1 MKQIQ
6 FLSHQFKIS
15 SKIEISISSNLKS
28 PEDIKSQKFKK
39 IGYLALD
46 SNERSSFK
54 ARELKSVYVDYLVS
68 AIKISLH
75 RCHSNVHN
83 TFLQVG
89 LIAVNVL
96 GDYLTSN
103 QDQVNM
109 NNNYLNEGATK
120 LEEEM
125 NYDPA
130 TLKRLKA
137 LYKAKEKA
145 VELEDFDEAKK
156 IKDAIVRLKGVSQ
169 QLIQYEERKRIAIRN
184 DDFDAAKMLKYEI
197 ERLRNAVVGLQVA
210 EGGPH
215 QEWKNANSNNMK
227 PVYKRPIQD
236 DYNELN
242 EKDEIPLGQ
251 EKIKLMP
258 LNKKTYSE
266 IPLTSDLLLEE
277 DDRANMTKKVNSNQG
292 YKLKDKSEIKQ
303 KIDVDN
309 QVIKGNDKDFSEM
322 VNEKLQD
329 KNKNNKSDY
338 KEPIEIEEEISAADY
353 KKAEPLIPVLSHD
366 IVKLLFSKQWRNK
379 EEGIKILIDEI
390 SKHPNSQLLSV
401 HGVDK
406 ILIAILGASSNVL
419 TCSISQPLMA
429 TMDML
434 KILFNKFRGSNIDG
448 YYRGDFE
455 NYVDQCM
462 LNLIEKVGDANLKL
476 KEKAENTIMEF
487 ANSALVG
494 HKTVFEDL
502 IMGQVKK
509 TLVKS
514 ARHMSGRIN
523 LISRM
528 IDNFGWNEK
537 DVPIDSLIPY
547 AVNAYKDPNK
557 EIREAAFNLIMK
569 IYGYV
574 GDEVRKYFKD
584 LRPAQVNMLEEGFE
598 NLDGMNIE
606 VENKENEEYEDQPQK
621 PNTSNK
627 NNKAQISQNQNNNNT
642 NSKKIQEKPPI
653 NNNVKGDKFYLF
665 FR

>member
-1 MKQIQ
+1 
-6 FLSHQFKIS
+6 LT
-15 SKIEISISSNLKS
+15 NLKTTD
-28 PEDIKSQKFKK
+28 EIKSQKFKK

-54 ARELKSVYVDYLVS
+54 ARELKSVYVDYLIN

-96 GDYLTSN
+96 GDYLTKT

-109 NNNYLNEGATK
+109 NNNYFNEGATK

-145 VELEDFDEAKK
+145 IELEDFDEAKK

-169 QLIQYEERKRIAIRN
+169 QLIQYEERKRIAIKN

-197 ERLRNAVVGLQVA
+197 ERLRNAVVGLQLA

-215 QEWKNANSNNMK
+215 QINTNTNNIK
-227 PVYKRPIQD
+227 PVYKKPIQD
-236 DYNELN
+236 DYDEFNEN
-242 EKDEIPLGQ
+242 DHIPLGQ

-258 LNKKTYSE
+258 MAVNKNFNNGNE
-266 IPLTSDLLLEE
+266 IPLTSDLVLEE
-277 DDRANMTKKVNSNQG
+277 DDRINMTKKVNSNQG
-292 YKLKDKSEIKQ
+292 YKLRDKNEIKQ

-329 KNKNNKSDY
+329 KKNSKVANKD
-338 KEPIEIEEEISAADY
+338 PIEIEEEISAADY
-353 KKAEPLIPVLSHD
+353 KKAEPLIPVLSLD
-366 IVKLLFSKQWRNK
+366 IVKMLFSKQWRNK
-379 EEGIKILIDEI
+379 EEGMKILIEEI
-390 SKHPNSQLLSV
+390 SKHPNSQLLSP
-401 HGVDK
+401 HGADK
-406 ILIAILGASSNVL
+406 VLIAIVGASANVL
-419 TCSISQPLMA
+419 TCSITQPLMA

-434 KILFNKFRGSNIDG
+434 KILFNKFRGSSIDG
-448 YYRGDFE
+448 YYRGDFD

-487 ANSALVG
+487 ANSPLVG

-514 ARHMSGRIN
+514 AKHMSGRIN

-528 IDNFGWNEK
+528 IDNFGLNEK
-537 DVPIDSLIPY
+537 DVPIDSLISY
-547 AVNAYKDPNK
+547 SVNAYKDPNK

-584 LRPAQVNMLEEGFE
+584 LRPAQVKQLEEGFE
-598 NLDGMNIE
+598 SLDGMNQE
-606 VENKENEEYEDQPQK
+606 VQNNDNQEYEDMNKPQ
-621 PNTSNK
+621 
-627 NNKAQISQNQNNNNT
+627 
-642 NSKKIQEKPPI
+642 SKKNVIATNINPSKQNAKKMEENIPRNDKPQRMYI
-653 NNNVKGDKFYLF
+653 FLT
-665 FR
+665 FRR